1 MRKLNNAVQFLYFL
15 VLESEIQKGQVTF
28 KVWWV
33 AELGLNRDALN
44 ACGTLGK
51 LAVEPLWTSTFSPEI
66 SAM

>member
-1 MRKLNNAVQFLYFL
+1 MRKLNNTVQFLYFL

-51 LAVEPLWTSTFSPEI
+51 LAVEPL
-66 SAM
+66 